1 MSAEPGEDRE
11 RIVAIA
17 RAARRAGHVLGRVS
31 GPERRAVLLAMADA
45 LERPGAR
52 EAILRANAADLADAK
67 LAVDAGELTAAAAD
81 RLPLDERKLGALV
94 EGLRHLAGQPDPLG
108 RVSVDRDLDDEL
120 NLRRVACPLGVIA
133 VVFEA
138 RPDAVPQ
145 IVGLAMR
152 SGNAVVLK
160 GGKEAVRS
168 NRALC
173 DVLRTA
179 LVEQG
184 FDPDA
189 IALLEHRTDV
199 DTLITLERDID
210 LVVARGSAAFVHHVQ
225 RHSRVPVLAHAE
237 GVCHLVIDA
246 AANPVMA
253 ARIAVDA
260 KCSYPAAC
268 NAIETL
274 LWLRGAQ
281 DVLDGVVT
289 ELRRAG
295 VTLRA
300 CERTRA
306 LHPELVPARPQ
317 DFGHEFGALELAIRG
332 VDDLAGALE
341 HIERH
346 GSRHT
351 ECIVTDD
358 EDVAAEFL
366 ANVDAACVFHNAST
380 RFADGYRFGLG
391 AELGISTSKL
401 GARGPVGAEGLVT
414 YRWLLR
420 GTGQVASDYA
430 PGKRRFR
437 HRNRT

>member
-1 MSAEPGEDRE
+1 MSAEPEGDRE
-11 RIVAIA
+11 RVASIA

-45 LERPGAR
+45 LERPAAR
-52 EAILRANAADLADAK
+52 DAILRANAADIADAQ
-67 LAVDAGELTAAAAD
+67 LACDKGELTAAAAD

-120 NLRRVACPLGVIA
+120 NLRRIACPLGVIA

-160 GGKEAVRS
+160 GGKEAARS

-184 FDPDA
+184 FDPAA

-199 DTLITLERDID
+199 DAVITLERDID

-237 GVCHLVIDA
+237 GVCHLVLDV

-274 LWLRGAQ
+274 LWLRGAEEA
-281 DVLDGVVT
+281 LDAVVT

-300 CERTRA
+300 CERTRM
-306 LHPELVPARPQ
+306 LHPELTPARPQ
-317 DFGHEFGALELAIRG
+317 DFGHEFGTLELAICG
-332 VDDLAGALE
+332 VDDLAAALA

-358 EDVAAEFL
+358 EDAASEFL